1 MKSINR
7 ICLFLMIC
15 ILGTLLT
22 GCGSKYKAATD
33 EIINSEKK
41 LFEQKVTNV
50 KYFGWIKNE
59 SKEAYNA
66 RKEQYKKEMTALKAE
81 EMKILATIEGHNAKF
96 DEIKALAKE
105 EKINENDVNSFINS
119 VKQARIDWVKKISFE
134 RMQGDTIKGV
144 GSGSTWEEVQIVFGK
159 PIESQS
165 DRGMMRYKYDGL
177 EFYDGSSKGAPL
189 PGQKWESYGPSIW
202 EMTNPIYVTDGGA
215 QIGMSLRDVSSTLA
229 KNGSF
234 AVNYAAN
241 DIMCFEY
248 ALHNAQ
254 GKSTNKYPVFAFIT
268 NYKLSRYAVSPH

>member
-1 MKSINR
+1 MV
-7 ICLFLMIC
+7 CT
-15 ILGTLLT
+15 LGILLT
-22 GCGSKYKAATD
+22 GCGSKYKTATD

-59 SKEAYNA
+59 SKEAYNT
-66 RKEQYKKEMTALKAE
+66 RKEQYKKEMAALKAE
-81 EMKILATIEGHNAKF
+81 EMKILATIESHNAKF
-96 DEIKALAKE
+96 DEIKVLAKE
-105 EKINENDVNSFINS
+105 EKISENDVNLFINS
-119 VKQARIDWVKKISFE
+119 VKQARVDWVKKISFE

-159 PIESQS
+159 PVESQS
-165 DRGMMRYKYDGL
+165 DRGMIRYKYDGL
-177 EFYDGSSKGAPL
+177 EFYDGSGKGAPL

-248 ALHNAQ
+248 LH
-254 GKSTNKYPVFAFIT
+254 F
-268 NYKLSRYAVSPH
+268 